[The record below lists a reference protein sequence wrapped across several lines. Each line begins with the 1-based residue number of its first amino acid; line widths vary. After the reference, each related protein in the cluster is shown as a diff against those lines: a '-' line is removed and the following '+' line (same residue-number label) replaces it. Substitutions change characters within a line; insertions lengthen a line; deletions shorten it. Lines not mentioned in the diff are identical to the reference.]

1 MTKIYIYCL
10 FDKFD
15 NFIGVYSS
23 LKAVHRDAIKLCNQG
38 NSRVYM
44 LDSKNV
50 ESCSLKSLR
59 NKFKGRCDYEIK
71 YQSDKQFVKIF
82 KTKLRE

>member
-10 FDKFD
+10 FDKDD
-15 NFIGVYSS
+15 NFKGVYSS

-38 NSRVYM
+38 NSSVF
-44 LDSKNV
+44 V
-50 ESCSLKSLR
+50 EINGSIAPPSLTVLR
-59 NKFKGRCDYEIK
+59 NVFKGEMDVKVK
-71 YQSDKQFVKIF
+71 YLSDKNQANII

>member
-15 NFIGVYSS
+15 NFLGVYSS
-23 LKAVHRDAIKLCNQG
+23 IRAVHRDALKICNKG
-38 NSRVYM
+38 ASRVYM
-44 LDSKNV
+44 AHENGFV
-50 ESCSLKSLR
+50 EPTLTTLR
-59 NKFKGRCDYEIK
+59 NTFKGKHDIEVK
-71 YQSDKQFVKIF
+71 YQSDVQYVKIY